1 MKPLKA
7 GDDIFVLL
15 LPTPDD
21 LDPLMFSQDKQQA
34 DRPLIKLST
43 YSCDTHQY
51 PNLFLNL
58 NIK

>member
-21 LDPLMFSQDKQQA
+21 LDPLFSRDKQQA
-34 DRPLIKLST
+34 DRPLIKLIT

-58 NIK
+58 NIL

>member
-15 LPTPDD
+15 LPTADD
-21 LDPLMFSQDKQQA
+21 LDPLMFSQNKQQA
-34 DRPLIKLST
+34 DKPLIKLIT

-51 PNLFLNL
+51 PNLFLNP